1 MVRRLELSGR
11 HFGELVVQEFIY
23 MRNGCSIWK
32 CLCSCGKIT
41 FSSGSDLNQGKIN
54 SCGHLRIHIEDLL
67 GQRFDR
73 LVIIESVKTRNTSNK
88 VVWKARCDC
97 GNEVV
102 IAAGSLK
109 RCNKILWLY

>member
-1 MVRRLELSGR
+1 MMFTQKYFSKSMKNLKLFCIISTLS
-11 HFGELVVQEFIY
+11 IY
-23 MRNGCSIWK
+23 FKGYSQN
-32 CLCSCGKIT
+32 T
-41 FSSGSDLNQGKIN
+41 AEYYLNQGKIN